1 MNTRLRLPAR
11 WALLTAAL
19 ATGIAAFLGCS
30 TDYSSFGLGNG
41 FLDSGVTLSFFKA
54 IQIDP
59 KSEDSAGPQFVE
71 AADLN
76 GDGLVD
82 LVSVWSQSQPVQI
95 HLQSRSGTAI
105 TFETVTLAGSIGVM
119 NVAGLAVDDYDL
131 DGRADIAVLVKE
143 SLTSGAACLD
153 SEQPG
158 EGLNGL
164 VLLFLGPANSTQANQ
179 ALAWEEVP
187 VSAAFLQGAGSAAG
201 LPEEGGF
208 TSMKTGDM
216 DLDGDIDIVVA
227 WNSDCG
233 EGIRDAVIFDNRGS
247 GAVRDGTWNGTRI
260 PDSNPKGSAIKD
272 IALADVDLDGDLDII
287 ASYPDAATMNVRWY
301 RNPAVD
307 VPDDFHFSG
316 GGWQTGFIGQV
327 ATGADTLRAG
337 DVDGDGLLDVVVRS
351 TAGGVIQWFR
361 GPAGATTA
369 PLRSIPW
376 QIYTL
381 AEFPDRTPL
390 AISLGDLN
398 NDGQLDLI
406 ASAEG
411 AVAWFDAT
419 AADSVYDQWIGNLI
433 VDETSSGESPAT
445 TDPNVSP
452 DDVAGGTIIHSIV
465 VKDLDGDG
473 ENDVLATLDRDGLSG
488 LTNDALT
495 WFRNTRG
502 D

>member
-1 MNTRLRLPAR
+1 MNTRLRLPTCWVLAS
-11 WALLTAAL
+11 AVFAAGTAA
-19 ATGIAAFLGCS
+19 FMGCS
-30 TDYSSFGLGNG
+30 TDYSSFGLGDG
-41 FLDSGVTLSFFKA
+41 FLDSGVTRSFFKA

-59 KSEDSAGPQFVE
+59 RSEDSAGPQFIE

-95 HLQSRSGTAI
+95 HLQSRSGTTI
-105 TFETVTLAGSIGVM
+105 NFETVTLAGSIGVM
-119 NVAGLAVDDYDL
+119 NVAGLAVNDYDL

-143 SLTSGAACLD
+143 SLTDGAACLD
-153 SEQPG
+153 SEQPSA
-158 EGLNGL
+158 GLNGL

-187 VSAAFLQGAGSAAG
+187 VSAAFLQGAGSADG

-208 TSMKTGDM
+208 TSMKTGDI

-227 WNSDCG
+227 WNSSCS
-233 EGIRDAVIFDNRGS
+233 EGIQDAVVFENNGS
-247 GAVRDGTWNGTRI
+247 GAVRDGTWTGTRI
-260 PDSNPKGSAIKD
+260 PDDNPKGSAIKD

-287 ASYPDAATMNVRWY
+287 ATFPDAPTMNVRWY
-301 RNPAVD
+301 RNPTVD
-307 VPDDFHFSG
+307 VPDDFHFSDN
-316 GGWQTGFIGQV
+316 GWQTGFIGQV
-327 ATGADTLRAG
+327 ATGADMLRTG
-337 DVDGDGLLDVVVRS
+337 DIDGDGRLDVVVRS
-351 TAGGVIQWFR
+351 TAGSVIQWFR
-361 GPAGATTA
+361 GPEGATTA

-381 AEFPDRTPL
+381 AEFSDRTPL

-398 NDGQLDLI
+398 DDGQLELI
-406 ASAEG
+406 VSADG

-419 AADSVYDQWIGNLI
+419 ASGSVYNQWIENVI
-433 VDETSSGESPAT
+433 VDESSPGESPST
-445 TDPNVSP
+445 TDPNVAP
-452 DDVAGGTIIHSIV
+452 DDVAGGTVIQSIAV
-465 VKDLDGDG
+465 IDLDGDG